1 MYTLV
6 GNKAGKEGKKHE
18 PLYQFSGYTNVS
30 STQQQSILQKK
41 LAWKTTKTLSETTLH
56 LVYQMK
62 TRRGPSTHGNEN
74 VFQIPEGSEIFTESK
89 RI

>member
-41 LAWKTTKTLSETTLH
+41 IGVKD
-56 LVYQMK
+56 Y
-62 TRRGPSTHGNEN
+62 
-74 VFQIPEGSEIFTESK
+74 
-89 RI
+89 